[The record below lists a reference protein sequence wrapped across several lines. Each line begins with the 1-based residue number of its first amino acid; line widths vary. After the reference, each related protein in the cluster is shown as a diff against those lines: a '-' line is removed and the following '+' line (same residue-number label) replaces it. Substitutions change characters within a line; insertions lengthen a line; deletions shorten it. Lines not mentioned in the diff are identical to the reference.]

1 MHFQVELRFR
11 IGKLF
16 PSFADLPRLLFGV
29 VLGGATANDGARL
42 QRGCG
47 PQDTVPEIVGRNHR
61 QAYRFP
67 ALLRHGKRLRKQVLL
82 DAAEKLVGIEFVFA
96 GGGAPQQSHVQ
107 NDNVAAAGLDA
118 VQNVAKVV
126 EVEVVADGH
135 ENVSGT
141 RSDSFRTQL
150 AFEFQVELIHL
161 DASNAA
167 MASAALGNGEHD
179 VQNHRKNAAGHG
191 RDRLGEKVHDGDQEQ
206 SQRNQSEP
214 HGDLHT
220 ANRKVQRN
228 LELAL
233 PRTRVA
239 QYKNGEAVHRE
250 APDDA
255 EGVKIREES
264 HIAAANENSENLQ
277 TDDDIDDAIAGA
289 EARVRLAKPFGE
301 HAIFRNAI
309 QHSVGADDSGVHGP
323 GKDECAHDYDEAM
336 KNQAD
341 DQRSLETH
349 GQAANQVLQI
359 VLADIIGNDHHGEK
373 GNQRGE
379 HEAVN
384 ENDQPGLLQ
393 VGQLGAFNFAVNL
406 GERLFSAH
414 GQHGVA
420 ERNEGGHDAKHVRQ
434 TAVRQPAESV
444 GAQAEIARIRKR
456 RQGRMPKHRGI
467 DAPADEKH
475 NHDGDQ
481 LHDVQGF
488 FARFRDAFSVFPP
501 KIESDNDGET
511 HRNGGDG
518 ILREGAAQVRVL
530 RQ

>member
-1 MHFQVELRFR
+1 MRTEAADDLVFVPFINLFLNFFQSEVHDVVMVQLFAGEILTKAQPQTMQEIYFVSGEVGRVRAENFVDFVAVREVDFEIELRLR
-11 IGKLF
+11 IGQFF
-16 PSFADLPRLLFGV
+16 PRFADLPRLLFSA
-29 VLGGATANDGARL
+29 VLGRTTANDGAGL
-42 QRGCG
+42 QRGCRA
-47 PQDTVPEIVGRNHR
+47 QDAVPEIVGRDDG

-82 DAAEKLVGIEFVFA
+82 NAAEKLVGVEFVFA
-96 GGGAPQQSHVQ
+96 GSGAPQQAHVQ
-107 NDNVAAAGLDA
+107 NDDVTAAGLDA
-118 VQNVAKVV
+118 VENIPEVV
-126 EVEVVADGH
+126 EIEVVADGH
-135 ENVSGT
+135 EDVSGAC
-141 RSDSFRTQL
+141 SDSFRTQL

-167 MASAALGNGEHD
+167 MASASLGNGEHN
-179 VQNHRKNAAGHG
+179 VQNHGKDAAGHG
-191 RDRLGEKVHDGDQEQ
+191 RHGLGEEVHDGDQEQ
-206 SQRNQSEP
+206 RQGNQAETHRN
-214 HGDLHT
+214 LHS

-277 TDDDIDDAIAGA
+277 TDDDIDDAMAGA

-323 GKDECAHDYDEAM
+323 GKNECAHDYDEAM

-349 GQAANQVLQI
+349 GQAANQVVQI
-359 VLADIIGNDHHGEK
+359 
-373 GNQRGE
+373 
-379 HEAVN
+379 
-384 ENDQPGLLQ
+384 
-393 VGQLGAFNFAVNL
+393 GAFNFAVNL

-420 ERNEGGHDAKHVRQ
+420 ERNEDGHDAKHVRQ
-434 TAVRQPAESV
+434 TAVR
-444 GAQAEIARIRKR
+444 
-456 RQGRMPKHRGI
+456 
-467 DAPADEKH
+467 
-475 NHDGDQ
+475 
-481 LHDVQGF
+481 
-488 FARFRDAFSVFPP
+488 
-501 KIESDNDGET
+501 
-511 HRNGGDG
+511 
-518 ILREGAAQVRVL
+518 
-530 RQ
+530 